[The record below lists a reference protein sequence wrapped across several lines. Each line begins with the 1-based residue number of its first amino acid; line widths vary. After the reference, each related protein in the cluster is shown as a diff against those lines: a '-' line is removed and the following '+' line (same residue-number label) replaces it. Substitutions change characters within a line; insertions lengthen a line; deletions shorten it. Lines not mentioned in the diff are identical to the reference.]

1 MYFYLSKI
9 LAPLLNLTN
18 LIFLFIILGNLL
30 NVFYKKKIIKIFV
43 IFNIILLLTISILPI
58 GKFGLKYLEKNYLVQ
73 QELNN
78 IDNIIIL
85 AGSENIY
92 LSSITKKLN
101 LNNNSE
107 RLIASIKLA
116 NENTNAK
123 IYFLGGDGN
132 LLKHKIDETTVA
144 KNFYNDV
151 AFNTTRVNFINNTR
165 NTIENLTELKKIID
179 LDKNNVLITSAFHMK
194 RTMLIAKQLNI
205 TLTPYAVDFRHGD
218 HFSFINFYQNF
229 KISSNLRSADI
240 FFREFIG
247 ILAFKLFY

>member
-18 LIFLFIILGNLL
+18 LIFIFIVLGNLF
-30 NVFYKKKIIKIFV
+30 NFFYPKKKIKIFV
-43 IFNIILLLTISILPI
+43 ILNIILLLIISIFPI
-58 GKFGLKYLEKNYLVQ
+58 GKFGLKYFEKDYLVQ
-73 QELNN
+73 KELNN

-92 LSSITKKLN
+92 LTHNTKKLN
-101 LNNNSE
+101 LNNSSE

-116 NENTNAK
+116 NENSNAK

-132 LLKHKIDETTVA
+132 LKKHKIDETIVS

-151 AFNTTRVNFINNTR
+151 AFETVRVNFINNTR
-165 NTIENLTELKKIID
+165 NTIENLTELKKITD
-179 LDKNNVLITSAFHMK
+179 LDKNNVIITSAYHMK
-194 RTMLIAKQLNI
+194 RVMLIAKYLNI
-205 TLTPYAVDFRHGD
+205 RLIPYAVDFRYGD
-218 HFSFINFYQNF
+218 HISFINFYQYF
-229 KISSNLRSADI
+229 SISSNLRSADL

>member
-18 LIFLFIILGNLL
+18 FLFFFLILGSLFNF
-30 NVFYKKKIIKIFV
+30 FYPQKKIKIFV
-43 IFNIILLLTISILPI
+43 ILNIILLLVISILPI
-58 GKFGLKYLEKNYLVQ
+58 GKFGLKYLEKDYLVQ

-92 LSSITKKLN
+92 LTHNTKKLN
-101 LNNNSE
+101 LNNSSE

-116 NENTNAK
+116 NENINAK

-132 LLKHKIDETTVA
+132 LKKHKIDETIVA

-151 AFNTTRVNFINNTR
+151 AFETIRVKFISNTR
-165 NTIENLTELKKIID
+165 NTIENLMELKKIGD

-194 RTMLIAKQLNI
+194 RSMLIAKQLNI
-205 TLTPYAVDFRHGD
+205 KLTPYAVDFRSGD
-218 HFSFINFYQNF
+218 YFSFINFYQYF
-229 KISSNLRSADI
+229 SISNNLRSADL

>member
-18 LIFLFIILGNLL
+18 LIFFLIILGTLL
-30 NVFYKKKIIKIFV
+30 NFFYRKKKIKIFV
-43 IFNIILLLTISILPI
+43 IFNIFLLLTTTILPL
-58 GKFGLKYLEKNYLVQ
+58 GKFGLKYLEKDYLVQ
-73 QELNN
+73 QKINN
-78 IDNIIIL
+78 IDNIVIL

-92 LSSITKKLN
+92 LTHTTKKLN
-101 LNNNSE
+101 LNNSSE

-116 NENTNAK
+116 NENSNAK

-132 LLKHKIDETTVA
+132 LKKHKIDETFVA

-151 AFNTTRVNFINNTR
+151 AFDITRVNFINNTR

-194 RTMLIAKQLNI
+194 RTMFIAKQMNI
-205 TLTPYAVDFRHGD
+205 KLTPYAVDFRYGD
-218 HFSFINFYQNF
+218 NFSLINFYQHF
-229 KISSNLRSADI
+229 SISSNLRSVDL